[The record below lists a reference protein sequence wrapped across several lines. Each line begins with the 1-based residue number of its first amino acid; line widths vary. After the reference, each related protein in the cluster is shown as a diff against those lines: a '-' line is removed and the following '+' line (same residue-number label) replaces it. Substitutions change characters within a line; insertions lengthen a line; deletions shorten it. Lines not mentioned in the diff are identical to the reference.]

1 MKNPANA
8 GSGIGNMKSGSSNSS
23 PKDDVNREADDR
35 KVKMLS
41 MRGIFAS
48 LLAVSLIIALGM
60 TGGQVR
66 ELGNRVTSLEEER
79 IVFQR
84 RLEDF
89 KEDNLRLLSRIR
101 DYQDVLE
108 IAQKSNISL
117 SKRLLNRDLAVEDLQ
132 RSIDVILEEKYAN
145 EQKLNEEIGRLQQ
158 MKRDLIARGAAL
170 GEAVAAQDRE
180 IEQLEQS
187 YRMASMNL
195 ASATSDN
202 ERLSIENERYMEM
215 LFELEEKFVSVEKEN
230 RGLVKSFD
238 QLQDRTVRLEAQK
251 MELKEELREWID
263 SEVSRPGD
271 GEEEMP
277 AEIDVSHA
285 AGDQEHP
292 IAVKNPASQ
301 TRVANVD
308 GPDE

>member
-1 MKNPANA
+1 
-8 GSGIGNMKSGSSNSS
+8 MKSGPSNSA
-23 PKDDVNREADDR
+23 PKDDVNRVPDDR

-48 LLAVSLIIALGM
+48 LLAVFLIIALGM

-79 IVFQR
+79 SIFQR

-108 IAQKSNISL
+108 IAQQSNISL

-132 RSIDVILEEKYAN
+132 RSIDVILDEKYAN

-158 MKRDLIARGAAL
+158 IKRDLIARGAAL

-187 YRMASMNL
+187 YRMTSMNL
-195 ASATSDN
+195 ARATSDN
-202 ERLSIENERYMEM
+202 ERLSIENERYKEM

-251 MELKEELREWID
+251 MELKEELRGWID
-263 SEVSRPGD
+263 SEVSRPGEGD
-271 GEEEMP
+271 EEVP
-277 AEIDVSHA
+277 GEIDFSHA
-285 AGDQEHP
+285 AGDPEHP

-301 TRVANVD
+301 TRVANAD